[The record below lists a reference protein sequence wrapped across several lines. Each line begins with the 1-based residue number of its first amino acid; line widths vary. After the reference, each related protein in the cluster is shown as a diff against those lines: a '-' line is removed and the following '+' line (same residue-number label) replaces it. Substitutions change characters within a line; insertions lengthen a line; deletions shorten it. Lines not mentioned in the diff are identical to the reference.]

1 MSLENTYKIICEVE
15 RTHPNLGL
23 PVVWCKLIDIANMG
37 TFIVAERGRG
47 KGSIMTAVEQ
57 LKHRDV
63 IKINM
68 LTYKGLKR
76 LEEQLDSRENTIINR
91 DLSTLYT
98 DYLKDVG
105 LNVISNLITDHQ
117 VRAETG
123 QYSLDIKDAYISYI
137 GGVQPQLLSK
147 LCKLGSWESLY
158 KDRFIRY
165 YIFYLKPLK
174 KPSILEPKAPQIQ
187 LYSISSVS
195 LPKEVKEDKTYK
207 IILKT
212 IADQTSEN
220 RSTLY
225 LDALLKASAALNC
238 RQSVTSQDLKLLYA
252 MLLNLRVDV
261 MLGRREYS
269 VAEPIVF
276 DAGAYI
282 VLFETIQN
290 KEVSRKSLAEQYQ
303 VSQKTISKDMD
314 LLQGRG
320 IIKGTFG
327 ADKYMLSPKFYSMFI
342 APQEEI
348 RKEAGLNE

>member
-1 MSLENTYKIICEVE
+1 MSLENAYKIICEVE

-37 TFIVAERGRG
+37 TFVVAERGRG
-47 KGSIMTAVEQ
+47 KGSIMSAVEQ
-57 LKHRDV
+57 LKHRDL

-68 LTYKGLKR
+68 LTYKGLKK
-76 LEEQLDSRENTIINR
+76 LEEQLDNRENSIINR

-165 YIFYLKPLK
+165 YIFYLKPLS
-174 KPSILEPKAPQIQ
+174 KPSTLEPKVPQIEF
-187 LYSISSVS
+187 YKASSV
-195 LPKEVKEDKTYK
+195 PKEVKDDKIYK
-207 IILKT
+207 TILKT

-225 LDALLKASAALNC
+225 LDALLKASASLNC
-238 RQSVTSQDLKLLYA
+238 RASATSQDLKLLYA

-276 DAGAYI
+276 DSGAYI
-282 VLFETIQN
+282 VLFETIQH
-290 KEVSRKSLAEQYQ
+290 KEVSRRNLSEQYQ

-327 ADKYMLSPKFYSMFI
+327 ADKYTISPKFYSMFV